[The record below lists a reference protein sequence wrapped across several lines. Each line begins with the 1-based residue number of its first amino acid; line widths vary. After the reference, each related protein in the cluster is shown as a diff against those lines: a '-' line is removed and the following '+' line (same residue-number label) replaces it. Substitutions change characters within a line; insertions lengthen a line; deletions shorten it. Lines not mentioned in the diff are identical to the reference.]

1 MPRSRDELLTWLRSH
16 RYVVQATVSARAR
29 PQAAVVG
36 VAVSDS
42 FEIVFDTLT
51 STRKAVNLL
60 ANPALSITFGSLAA
74 DASRTVQI
82 DGVAAML
89 ADTDPDRERLVSL
102 YLSVF
107 PDGVER
113 QSWPGLIYVRVTP
126 TWLRDS
132 DYAATPPRIDEWTGD
147 ELRRLT

>member
-1 MPRSRDELLTWLRSH
+1 MTRADLLAHLRSH
-16 RYVVQATVSARAR
+16 RYAVQASASPDGR

-36 VAVSDS
+36 VAVSDR
-42 FEIVFDTLT
+42 FEIVFDTLS
-51 STRKAVNLL
+51 STRKAINLR
-60 ANPALSITFGSLAA
+60 ANPAVAFTFGRLDA

-82 DGVAAML
+82 DGVADVL
-89 ADTDPDRERLVSL
+89 ADADPERERLVSL

-132 DYAATPPRIDEWTGD
+132 DYAATPPRVEEWTGD
-147 ELRRLT
+147 ELRRLV